1 MNRSGAIL
9 LVIIVLTFSNHNSY
23 SQNSPGQADTL
34 QQNSKKVQPNED
46 AEGQVSKQNT
56 AGQTGT
62 SGMNSGLQTVR
73 QVRGGRP
80 DMSKAGG
87 ARPPIIVR
95 PAGSGIPRGVG
106 KPGGAGRYGGR

>member
-9 LVIIVLTFSNHNSY
+9 LVIILLTFSNHTSY
-23 SQNSPGQADTL
+23 SQNIPGQADTL
-34 QQNSKKVQPNED
+34 QLNSRKGEANED
-46 AEGQVSKQNT
+46 GPVDKQNDT
-56 AGQTGT
+56 GQTGA
-62 SGMNSGLQTVR
+62 SGVYSGSQTVR
-73 QVRGGRP
+73 QVRAGRP

-87 ARPPIIVR
+87 ARPPIIIR